1 MIHTDPHP
9 VKRGPFA
16 AVLLAAAAS
25 VAVFGGCSPSGG
37 GNENGF
43 SLEDAAAQ
51 IAAAIQQANDC
62 GDLNPVLT
70 AEQVT
75 AALQEQFEASDG
87 SLAFEAFVQEQVDLF
102 DERVNT
108 ACGLSPD
115 GNENENADDNQNDNG

>member
-1 MIHTDPHP
+1 MMHTDSHP
-9 VKRGPFA
+9 VTGRRLA
-16 AVLLAAAAS
+16 AVMLVAAAS
-25 VAVFGGCSPSGG
+25 VVDLGGCSPSGG

-62 GDLNPVLT
+62 GDPNLVLT
-70 AEQVT
+70 AEQVA

-87 SLAFEAFVQEQVDLF
+87 SLAFEAFVQEQVNLF
-102 DERVNT
+102 DELVNT

-115 GNENENADDNQNDNG
+115 GTENQNADDNQNDNG